1 MAAEFHIVGKSR
13 HVEKLR
19 KTIAKLASSREDV
32 LIVGEAGVGK
42 STVASLIASGDSIS
56 TLDLAFLP
64 ESEVNDTLSALSKG
78 TVIFERLGDA
88 SFRAQDIVLRFLEHK
103 PQSVR
108 AIITLNMF
116 TKDLLVQGKLSEN
129 LCARINMFSQ
139 VEVLSLRDRPEDIP
153 VLVKHFANGL
163 TVDINTLETLINLPW
178 NENIRQLKSVIE
190 RCVASSGDGRFVL
203 PEDLVD
209 ERTEVAKMVSGLM
222 ERQKPI
228 LDNSLDVMEN
238 AISRRTLERFG
249 FDESKAA
256 HFLGMTEH
264 AFGLKLRR
272 LVTVKAT
279 SR

>member
-78 TVIFERLGDA
+78 TVIFERLGGA

-108 AIITLNMF
+108 AIITMNMF

-238 AISRRTLERFG
+238 AIIRRTLERFG

-256 HFLGMTEH
+256 QFLGMTEH

>member
-42 STVASLIASGDSIS
+42 STVASLIPSGDSIS

-238 AISRRTLERFG
+238 AIIRRTLERFG

>member
-108 AIITLNMF
+108 AIITMNMF

-238 AISRRTLERFG
+238 AIIRRTLERFG